1 MREQE
6 SACVEERERERDLSI
21 YLTRMD
27 IMTGRP
33 NESSFVDSIRIA
45 VKLMVIRTTPP
56 RNEAAPI
63 RA

>member
-1 MREQE
+1 MRERGE
-6 SACVEERERERDLSI
+6 GGRERDLSS
-21 YLTRMD
+21 YLTKMD

-33 NESSFVDSIRIA
+33 NDSSFVDSIRMA
-45 VKLMVIRTTPP
+45 VKLIVIRTTPP